1 MSRYW
6 IDFQVLSSPLSTTLL
21 ERALRAVGQVVSI
34 VPGLLSVSRKTSL
47 VSTLRLA
54 YGDHT

>member
-1 MSRYW
+1 GSEAGCGTSNSSPEYW

-47 VSTLRLA
+47 
-54 YGDHT
+54 